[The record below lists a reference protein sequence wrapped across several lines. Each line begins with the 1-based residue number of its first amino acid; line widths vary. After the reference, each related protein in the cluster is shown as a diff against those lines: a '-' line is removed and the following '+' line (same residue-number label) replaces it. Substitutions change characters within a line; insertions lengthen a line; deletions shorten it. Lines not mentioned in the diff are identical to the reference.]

1 MFFVRRTSG
10 SSFKNKDEARLC
22 TILGQKE
29 EIIRFANDLV
39 VRVNCSNYLSTRNGR
54 WPTVTN
60 DLSKGLCNFELQNFS
75 SPVFSAFPW
84 MKGTQLWNFLGR
96 CRIRNSSFFRRLKI
110 ISDTFNIQLATRF
123 EAMIEIMKRFN
134 VEIYKTIAVIQ
145 SRILLTW
152 TLYRLCFALFFLLE
166 KVLIRWR
173 IKKNYNKLY
182 FPFFPKKKHFKFNNM
197 YFKIL
202 GIFILLYQKN

>member
-1 MFFVRRTSG
+1 MEGDLLSRMIFPKDCATSNFRIFLLPFF
-10 SSFKNKDEARLC
+10 
-22 TILGQKE
+22 
-29 EIIRFANDLV
+29 
-39 VRVNCSNYLSTRNGR
+39 
-54 WPTVTN
+54 
-60 DLSKGLCNFELQNFS
+60 
-75 SPVFSAFPW
+75 
-84 MKGTQLWNFLGR
+84 QLFLGWR
-96 CRIRNSSFFRRLKI
+96 RPNYEISLDDVALGISSFFRRLKI